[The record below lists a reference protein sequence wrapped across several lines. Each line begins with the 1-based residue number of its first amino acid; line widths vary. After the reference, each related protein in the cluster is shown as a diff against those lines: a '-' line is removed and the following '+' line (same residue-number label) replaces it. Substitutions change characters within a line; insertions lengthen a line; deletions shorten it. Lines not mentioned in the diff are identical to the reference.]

1 MGYRGRVARTA
12 LTPRADAAALDAT
25 DRLAGFRERFAL
37 GGGRRIYVDGNSLGP
52 LAHDAR
58 AALEG
63 RIDEWQDRLV
73 TGWQEWVE
81 APAAV
86 GDRLAEA
93 ALGAGPGQVIVSDST
108 TVNLYKLAGAV
119 LDARPGAIIADA
131 SDFPTDRYVLQG
143 LAARAGGEL
152 RMLDADPVN
161 GPQPEEVEAA
171 CAGGAALIVLSG
183 VNYRSGAYARMAEIT
198 AAGHEAGALVLW
210 DLCHAAGAVDA
221 DLDAIGADL
230 AVGCT
235 YKYLNAGPG
244 SPAFLYVRS
253 ELQDSLRSPIWGW
266 FSQDDQFAMGPAY
279 QPVAGIGRFLAGTPP
294 ILALAAVDAGA
305 AMLAEAGLPRV
316 RAKAAALTSLAV
328 DLHDGRLAPLGFS
341 LGTPREPERRGA
353 HVSLRHP
360 DAWRICR
367 ALIESADVIPDF
379 RAPDSIR
386 FGLAPLYT
394 RYVDVWDAIDR
405 LAGIVES
412 GEHERIDDTRRR
424 VT

>member
-12 LTPRADAAALDAT
+12 LTTRAAAESLDAADP
-25 DRLAGFRERFAL
+25 LAAFRDRFAL
-37 GGGRRIYVDGNSLGP
+37 GDGRRIYVDGNSLGP
-52 LAHDAR
+52 LANDAR
-58 AALEG
+58 AALDV
-63 RIDEWQDRLV
+63 RIDEWRDRLV
-73 TGWQEWVE
+73 TGWHEWVE

-86 GDRLAEA
+86 GERLAAA
-93 ALGAGPGQVIVSDST
+93 ALGAAPGQVIVSDST
-108 TVNLYKLAGAV
+108 TVNLYKLADAA
-119 LDARPGAIIADA
+119 LDARSGAIVADA

-143 LAARAGGEL
+143 LAARAGREL
-152 RMLDADPVN
+152 RMLDADAVA
-161 GPQPEEVEAA
+161 GPQPAEVEAA
-171 CAGGAALIVLSG
+171 CAGGAALVVLSA
-183 VNYRSGAYARMAEIT
+183 VNYRSGAFARMAEIT
-198 AAGHEAGALVLW
+198 AAGHAAGALVLW
-210 DLCHAAGAVDA
+210 DLCHAAGAVEV
-221 DLDAIGADL
+221 DLDSVGADL

-253 ELQDSLRSPIWGW
+253 GLQNELRSPIWGW
-266 FSQDDQFAMGPAY
+266 FSQEDQFAMGPAY
-279 QPVAGIGRFLAGTPP
+279 QPVEGIGRFLAGTPP
-294 ILALAAVDAGA
+294 IVALAAVDAGA
-305 AMLAEAGLPRV
+305 AMLAEAGLAAV
-316 RAKAAALTSLAV
+316 RAKAAELTSLAV
-328 DLHDGRLAPLGFS
+328 DLHDERLAPLGFT

-353 HVSLRHP
+353 HVSFRHP

-394 RYVDVWDAIDR
+394 RYVDVFDAIDR

-412 GEHERIDDTRRR
+412 GEHERLDEAPRR

>member
-1 MGYRGRVARTA
+1 VARTA

-25 DRLAGFRERFAL
+25 DPLAGFRDRFAL
-37 GGGRRIYVDGNSLGP
+37 GDGRRIYVDGNSLGP

-58 AALEG
+58 AALDV
-63 RIDEWQDRLV
+63 RIDEWRDRLV
-73 TGWQEWVE
+73 TGWHEWVE

-86 GDRLAEA
+86 GDRLADA
-93 ALGAGPGQVIVSDST
+93 ALGAGPGQVVVSDST
-108 TVNLYKLAGAV
+108 TVNLYKLAGAA
-119 LDARPGAIIADA
+119 LDARPGAVVADA
-131 SDFPTDRYVLQG
+131 SDFPTDRYVLEG
-143 LAARAGGEL
+143 LAARAGREL
-152 RMLDADPVN
+152 RMLDADPVA
-161 GPQPEEVEAA
+161 GPQPAEVEAA
-171 CAGGAALIVLSG
+171 CAGGAALVVLSA
-183 VNYRSGAYARMAEIT
+183 VNYRSGAYARMAEVT
-198 AAGHEAGALVLW
+198 AAGHAAGALVLW
-210 DLCHAAGAVDA
+210 DLCHAAGAVAA
-221 DLDAIGADL
+221 DLDAVGADL

-253 ELQDSLRSPIWGW
+253 ELQAELRSPIWGW
-266 FSQDDQFAMGPAY
+266 FSQEDQFAMGPEY
-279 QPVAGIGRFLAGTPP
+279 EPVAGIGRFLAGTPP
-294 ILALAAVDAGA
+294 ILALAAVEAGA
-305 AMLAEAGLPRV
+305 AMLAEAGLGRV

-328 DLHDGRLAPLGFS
+328 NLHDERLAPLGFT

-367 ALIESADVIPDF
+367 ALIETADVIPDF

-412 GEHERIDDTRRR
+412 GEHERIDTARRR

>member
-12 LTPRADAAALDAT
+12 LTTRAAAESLDAADPLAT
-25 DRLAGFRERFAL
+25 FRDRFAL
-37 GGGRRIYVDGNSLGP
+37 GDGRRIYVDGNSLGP
-52 LAHDAR
+52 LANDAR
-58 AALEG
+58 AALDV
-63 RIDEWQDRLV
+63 RIDEWRDRLV
-73 TGWQEWVE
+73 TGWHEWVE

-86 GDRLAEA
+86 GERLAAA
-93 ALGAGPGQVIVSDST
+93 ALGAAPGQVIVSDST
-108 TVNLYKLAGAV
+108 TVNLYKLADAA
-119 LDARPGAIIADA
+119 LDARSGAIVADA

-143 LAARAGGEL
+143 LAARAGREL
-152 RMLDADPVN
+152 RMLDADAVA
-161 GPQPEEVEAA
+161 GPQPAEVEAA
-171 CAGGAALIVLSG
+171 CAGGAALVVLSA
-183 VNYRSGAYARMAEIT
+183 VNYRSGAFARMAEIT
-198 AAGHEAGALVLW
+198 AAGHAAGALVLW
-210 DLCHAAGAVDA
+210 DLCHAAGAVEV
-221 DLDAIGADL
+221 DLDAVDADL

-253 ELQDSLRSPIWGW
+253 GLQNELRSPIWGW
-266 FSQDDQFAMGPAY
+266 FSQEDQFAMGPAY
-279 QPVAGIGRFLAGTPP
+279 QPVEGIGRFLAGTPP
-294 ILALAAVDAGA
+294 IVALAAVDAGA
-305 AMLAEAGLPRV
+305 AMLAEAGLAAV
-316 RAKAAALTSLAV
+316 RAKAAELTSLAV
-328 DLHDGRLAPLGFS
+328 DLHDERLAPLGFT

-353 HVSLRHP
+353 HVSFRHP

-394 RYVDVWDAIDR
+394 RYVDVFDAIDR

-412 GEHERIDDTRRR
+412 GEHERLDEAPRR